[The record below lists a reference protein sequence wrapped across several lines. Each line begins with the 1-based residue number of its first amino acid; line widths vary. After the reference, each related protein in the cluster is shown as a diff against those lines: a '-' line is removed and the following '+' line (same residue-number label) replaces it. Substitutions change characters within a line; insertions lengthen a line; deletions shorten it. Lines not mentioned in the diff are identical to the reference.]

1 MICRTLEMLTA
12 LTIFS
17 TGHFLVGGIALSG
30 VRSIRTASRPQTTAV
45 VYTAMAQVGIIRVAS
60 RSCVL
65 LQRLQRWRKSCI
77 QSQRY
82 YCNSIMIY
90 QSAPECNPHLML
102 ILESPRGLY
111 AFPVRLVCSWCV
123 HKPHGR
129 GTVHHFLPRP
139 T

>member
-1 MICRTLEMLTA
+1 MLTA

-65 LQRLQRWRKSCI
+65 VATVATVAEKLYSIPAVLLQ
-77 QSQRY
+77 
-82 YCNSIMIY
+82 
-90 QSAPECNPHLML
+90 
-102 ILESPRGLY
+102 
-111 AFPVRLVCSWCV
+111 
-123 HKPHGR
+123 
-129 GTVHHFLPRP
+129 
-139 T
+139 